1 MAMNLLLLSALGGLA
16 QSPGLARVCVRI
28 RSSLLNATARTR
40 TFVAAGVA
48 AGGRAGEERPPSL
61 PQSARRVGPA
71 PAARWTG

>member
-28 RSSLLNATARTR
+28 RSSLLNAAARTR

-48 AGGRAGEERPPSL
+48 AGGRAKRDPPRSL
-61 PQSARRVGPA
+61 SPRGASVPA